1 MYLTRFLTNLS
12 QRRRRW
18 RLLAPLCLA
27 GLLTGCLAIPQ
38 TGLFAFRLAVTSLGV
53 EEVRIGPYAVDARL
67 DTSDIMSLALSSLG
81 AGSLPVQATL
91 AMGLSLPTG
100 MPAVEMSGFRWSLDV
115 PGAEP
120 VSGNYQER
128 VTLTSADDA
137 KLRLPVAFDV
147 LATDRSRLAPMV
159 ELASQLATQGE
170 LPAGSELAI
179 TPGDLR
185 GLGVT
190 LPAGLW
196 TPTLRFAVGQDGELT
211 PQR

>member
-1 MYLTRFLTNLS
+1 MFPRSLHHTR
-12 QRRRRW
+12 
-18 RLLAPLCLA
+18 RLLPGLLA
-27 GLLTGCLAIPQ
+27 LLLTGCLALPQ

-67 DTSDIMSLALSSLG
+67 DTSDIASLALSSLG

-91 AMGLSLPTG
+91 ALGLGLPTG
-100 MPAVEMSGFRWSLDV
+100 MPAVEMSGFRWTLDV

-120 VSGNYQER
+120 VSGNYQED
-128 VTLTSADDA
+128 VTLTTAEDA
-137 KLRLPVAFDV
+137 TLRLPVAFDV
-147 LATDRSRLAPMV
+147 LGTDRNRIGPLV
-159 ELASQLATQGE
+159 ELATQLAHRGE

-185 GLGVT
+185 GLGMT
-190 LPAGLW
+190 LPSGLL
-196 TPTLRFAVGQDGELT
+196 TPTIRLDVGEDGELR

>member
-1 MYLTRFLTNLS
+1 MSRLS
-12 QRRRRW
+12 LHHAR
-18 RLLAPLCLA
+18 RLLPWSLA
-27 GLLTGCLAIPQ
+27 LLLTGCLALPQ

-67 DTSDIMSLALSSLG
+67 DTSDLMSLALSSLG

-91 AMGLSLPTG
+91 ALGLGLPTG
-100 MPAVEMSGFRWSLDV
+100 MPAVEMAGFRWTLDV

-120 VSGNYQER
+120 VSGDYEEE

-137 KLRLPVAFDV
+137 TLRLPVAFDV
-147 LATDRSRLAPMV
+147 LGADRDRLAPMV
-159 ELASQLATQGE
+159 ELATQLARRGE

-190 LPAGLW
+190 LPAGLF
-196 TPTLRFAVGQDGELT
+196 TPTIRLNVGEDGTLR

>member
-1 MYLTRFLTNLS
+1 MFLSRSLS
-12 QRRRRW
+12 FVLPRRRW
-18 RLLAPLCLA
+18 RLLAPLSLA
-27 GLLTGCLAIPQ
+27 MLLGGCLALPQ
-38 TGLFAFRLAVTSLGV
+38 TGLFAFRLAVTSLGI
-53 EEVRIGPYAVDARL
+53 EDVRIGPYSIQAGL
-67 DTSDIMSLALSSLG
+67 DTSDIASLVASSLG
-81 AGSLPVQATL
+81 MGSLPVQATV
-91 AMGLSLPTG
+91 AMGLSLPVG
-100 MPAVEMSGFRWSLDV
+100 MPAVEMSGFRWTLDV

-120 VSGNYQER
+120 VSGNYQQD
-128 VTLTSADDA
+128 VTLTSRDDT

-147 LATDRSRLAPMV
+147 LGTDSRRLAPMV
-159 ELASQLATQGE
+159 ELATQMASQGE

-179 TPGDLR
+179 TPGSLR